1 MTAIT
6 SRTLVPAAA
15 LTVALLM
22 SACGRD
28 DPDALVASAQDY
40 LSRNDAP
47 AAIIQLKNALQSRP
61 DSAKARLLLGQAL
74 LDTGDAQGAET
85 EFRKAQ
91 DLGVPP
97 AEVVPQLALALLR
110 SRQYSKITSDY
121 AGQQLADA
129 QAQASLQT
137 TLAIAWQRQGDEA
150 KAQGSLGEALK
161 AKADYAPAL
170 IEQARSKVRGGD
182 VDGALAGLGQ
192 IPRQSP
198 VGAEALKLRGD
209 ILLHSKRDA
218 DAAMAAYRDALEV
231 KPSYVEGQAAIVEL
245 LISQGKTTAAAE
257 SLQALE
263 KAAPGRPQ
271 TLYLQAML
279 AYTKG
284 DFKAAQENVQKL
296 VRMAP
301 ESARALELAGMT
313 DLQLGANAQAE
324 ASLAKALQL
333 NPGLA
338 MARRGLVTS
347 YMRLGRL
354 DKAIATL
361 PSDIDGND
369 RDPGMLGLAGQAY
382 MLQGDVDRAQRYFAR
397 ASRLVPNDAVMRT
410 SLAVSHLASGKG
422 DAALGELRSIAA
434 SDEGVVAD
442 MALINALLQERK
454 VEEALKAID
463 LLEKKR
469 PADVLP
475 VFLRGRA
482 LLLKQDTAG
491 ARKAMERALEI
502 DPGYFPAAGVL
513 AVLDNAEKRPDDA
526 RARIEAAIKRDPGN
540 VQAYMVLMELRAAN
554 GADRAEL
561 AGILRKAVDGAP
573 SSPIPRQL
581 LVDHYLR
588 GGETKEALAVAQQA
602 VAALPDNAQL
612 FDALGR
618 AQSANGEHNQALAS
632 FNRMA
637 ALQPQS
643 PVPYLRMAG
652 ANLISGDR
660 AAAGQSW
667 RKALEIDP
675 TALEAQQGLVRLAMA
690 DRKSDDAL
698 AMSRTVQKQRPKEA
712 AGYAL
717 EGEIHVAEKAWDKAI
732 DVFRAGLKQVPASG
746 ELAVRLHE
754 VLVTAGKKS
763 EADRLATEWQRSH
776 AKDATFP
783 LYLGTRALAAK
794 DLPES
799 LRQYERAVAL
809 QPNNAIALNN
819 MAWIKGQLG
828 RDGALADAERAN
840 ALAPNQPAFMDTW
853 AMLLSA
859 ASQHARAVDLQ
870 KRVVQLRPQQL
881 EFKLNLA
888 KIYIKAGQ
896 KDAAKAVLDELAAA
910 GARFPAQ
917 AEVEELRKAL

>member
-1 MTAIT
+1 MTAFT

-15 LTVALLM
+15 LTVALLV

-28 DPDALVASAQDY
+28 NPDALVASAQDY
-40 LSRNDAP
+40 LNRNDAP

-61 DSAKARLLLGQAL
+61 DDAKVRLLLGQAL
-74 LDTGDAQGAET
+74 QETGDVQGAET

-91 DLGVPP
+91 DLGIPP
-97 AEVVPQLALALLR
+97 AEVVPQLAQALLK

-121 AGQQLADA
+121 AGQRLANE
-129 QAQASLQT
+129 QAQASLKT
-137 TLAIAWQRQGDEA
+137 TLAIAWQRQGDDG
-150 KAQGSLGEALK
+150 KARDSLDEALK

-170 IEQARSKVRGGD
+170 MEQARSKVRSGD
-182 VDGALAGLGQ
+182 VDGALAGLDK

-198 VGAEALKLRGD
+198 SAAEALKLRGD

-231 KPSYVEGQAAIVEL
+231 NPSYLEGQSAVVEL
-245 LISQGKTTAAAE
+245 LILQGKTAAADE
-257 SLQALE
+257 AMQTLA
-263 KAAPGRPQ
+263 KAAPGKPQ

-279 AYTKG
+279 AYLKN
-284 DFKAAQENVQKL
+284 DFKAAQEGLQKL
-296 VRMAP
+296 VRMTP
-301 ESARALELAGMT
+301 ESPRALELAGMT
-313 DLQLGANAQAE
+313 DLQLGANVQAE
-324 ASLAKALQL
+324 ASLIKALQL

-338 MARRGLVTS
+338 MARRGLVTT

-369 RDPGMLGLAGQAY
+369 RDPSMLGLAGQAY
-382 MLQGDVDRAQRYFAR
+382 MLQGDVARAQRYFAR
-397 ASRLVPNDAVMRT
+397 ASSLVPKDTVMRT
-410 SLAVSHLASGKG
+410 SLAMSHLAAGKG
-422 DAALGELRSIAA
+422 DAALGELQSIAA

-454 VEEALKAID
+454 VDQALKAID

-482 LLLKQDTAG
+482 LLLKQDGAG

-502 DPGYFPAAGVL
+502 DPNYFPAMGVL

-540 VQAYMVLMELRAAN
+540 VQAYMVLLELRAAN
-554 GADRAEL
+554 GADKAEL

-573 SSPIPRQL
+573 SNPIPRQL

-588 GGETKEALAVAQQA
+588 SGELKEALAAAQQA
-602 VAALPDNAQL
+602 VAALPDSVPL

-618 AQSANGEHNQALAS
+618 AQSASGEHNQALAS

-643 PVPYLRMAG
+643 PVPYLRMAS
-652 ANLISGDR
+652 ANLMAGDR

-675 TALEAQQGLVRLAMA
+675 SALEAQQGLIRLAMTEHKG
-690 DRKSDDAL
+690 DEAL
-698 AMSRTVQKQRPKEA
+698 SISRTVQKQRPKEA

-717 EGEIHVAEKAWDKAI
+717 EGEIHVADKAWDKAT
-732 DVFRAGLKQVPASG
+732 DVLRAGLKQVPASA

-754 VLVTAGKKS
+754 VLLLAGRNP
-763 EADRLATEWQRSH
+763 EADRWAAEWQRTH
-776 AKDATFP
+776 AKDAAFP
-783 LYLGTRALAAK
+783 LYLGTRALALK

-799 LRQYERAVAL
+799 LRQDERAVAL

-828 RDGALADAERAN
+828 RDGALTDAERAN
-840 ALAPNQPAFMDTW
+840 ALAPNQPAF
-853 AMLLSA
+853 
-859 ASQHARAVDLQ
+859 
-870 KRVVQLRPQQL
+870 
-881 EFKLNLA
+881 
-888 KIYIKAGQ
+888 KIG
-896 KDAAKAVLDELAAA
+896 
-910 GARFPAQ
+910 R
-917 AEVEELRKAL
+917 